1 MKKPTVHVLLS
12 TYNGERYIRAQI
24 DSVLAQIGVEVRL
37 SIRDDGSSDGTIA
50 VLAEY
55 AAREPHIAVEYGL
68 NKGVVGSFF
77 TLLAACPA
85 TGDYFAFC
93 DQDDVWKPDKLARA
107 VLCCNP
113 YAEQVPVLY
122 ASRVEY
128 VTEQLARLDFSPMPR
143 SVGLS
148 NAMVENQLIGCTM
161 VFNRRLRELVLAR
174 LPQYAT
180 MHDAWL
186 YLVASALGKVIFDDF
201 VSVAYR
207 QHGGNVV
214 GGTTSALQRNMKR
227 VIPFLRSLKHGKQRN
242 SDQVE
247 EFLRLY
253 ENLLGEQQ
261 KRLAADFVL
270 SKPYFMK
277 RLSLALGGQ
286 YRRDGWVEDAIMRLK
301 ILTGYY

>member
-1 MKKPTVHVLLS
+1 MKKPTLHVLLS
-12 TYNGERYIRAQI
+12 TYNGERFISAQI
-24 DSVLAQIGVEVRL
+24 DSVLAQRGVDVRL
-37 SIRDDGSSDGTIA
+37 YIRDDGSSDGTRAI
-50 VLAEY
+50 VSEY
-55 AAREPHIAVEYGL
+55 AARDPQISVEYGL

-77 TLLAACPA
+77 TLLAACTA

-107 VLCCNP
+107 VVCCDT
-113 YAEQVPVLY
+113 YTDQEPVLY

-128 VTEQLARLDFSPMPR
+128 VTEQLSRLGFSPMPR
-143 SVGLS
+143 RVGFN

-161 VFNRRLRELVLAR
+161 VFNRHLRELVLAR

-207 QHGGNVV
+207 QHSGNVV
-214 GGTTSALQRNMKR
+214 GGTTSALHRNMKR
-227 VIPFLRSLKHGKQRN
+227 VLPFLRSLKQGKQRN
-242 SDQVE
+242 SEQVE
-247 EFLRLY
+247 EFLRLF
-253 ENLLGEQQ
+253 ESVLNEHQ
-261 KRLAADFVL
+261 KRLAAEFVL
-270 SKPYFMK
+270 SKPYFIK
-277 RLSLALGGQ
+277 RLWLVLGGQ
-286 YRRDGWVEDAIMRLK
+286 YRRESWVEDTIMRLK